1 MAFALTAG
9 KSSGYDYAVVRFDL
23 QANVERIWVEQA
35 DLECA
40 VVDRTLATRLDEACL
55 IRGFLPVGRGSPV
68 LRRTEQRDEVA

>member
-1 MAFALTAG
+1 MAFAPTAG

-40 VVDRTLATRLDEACL
+40 VVDRTLATWNRSDN
-55 IRGFLPVGRGSPV
+55 V
-68 LRRTEQRDEVA
+68 LSYTL